1 MFPSTVHL
9 AFEYA
14 DAERAALIERSV
26 SQEVGEINGDRS
38 RTTIERDDTT
48 VEVSIEADDL
58 VALRAGLNTW
68 CTLLDVAERCSAR

>member
-1 MFPSTVHL
+1 MFPSTVQL

-26 SQEVGEINGDRS
+26 RQEVGEIDSDRS
-38 RTTIERDDTT
+38 RTTIERDDAT
-48 VEVSIEADDL
+48 VELFIDADDL

-68 CTLLDVAERCSAR
+68 CTLIDIAEQCSER